1 MTKISAD
8 TNGRGRFITFEGI
21 DGAGKTSQID
31 ACEAFLREKGIRVV
45 RTREPGGTVLGE
57 KIRAMLRADD
67 MVPLTETLLFFASR
81 AEHIAQVI
89 EPALARGDWVLSDR
103 FTDATYAYQVGGK
116 GIDPAVVETLEKLVQ
131 GTLQPDVTVLFDIDP
146 VKAAERLKGAR
157 EADRFEKLST
167 GFFSGVRQ
175 AYLARAAASPERF
188 CVVDAARPQTE
199 VTAAV
204 LKEAAAWL

>member
-31 ACEAFLREKGIRVV
+31 ACEAFLREKGIRAV

-57 KIRAMLRADD
+57 KIRAMLLADD

-89 EPALARGDWVLSDR
+89 EPALARGDWVLS
-103 FTDATYAYQVGGK
+103 
-116 GIDPAVVETLEKLVQ
+116 
-131 GTLQPDVTVLFDIDP
+131 
-146 VKAAERLKGAR
+146 
-157 EADRFEKLST
+157 DRFEKLST

>member
-57 KIRAMLRADD
+57 KIRAMLLADD

-89 EPALARGDWVLSDR
+89 ER
-103 FTDATYAYQVGGK
+103 ATGYS
-116 GIDPAVVETLEKLVQ
+116 P
-131 GTLQPDVTVLFDIDP
+131 TVLRMRPTPIRWEVRASIP
-146 VKAAERLKGAR
+146 LLSRPLKNSCRGHCSR
-157 EADRFEKLST
+157 M
-167 GFFSGVRQ
+167 
-175 AYLARAAASPERF
+175 
-188 CVVDAARPQTE
+188 
-199 VTAAV
+199 
-204 LKEAAAWL
+204 